1 MEKVIKTNNGIF
13 IRTHKGFGAIA
24 FSPFSGL
31 FFAINENHVVET
43 LDYCENRKSQIHNE
57 IKDQLGIGSD
67 SNSNTEKESF
77 IVKHY
82 LPSDEPFLRTNE
94 LPHTPIVINWLIS
107 SKCNCKCAYCYADDV
122 IDKDFDVAP
131 ISETVKHILDFNP
144 LAVVIS
150 GGEPFLER
158 EKLHEA
164 INGLGG
170 NVGIIVDTNGLIWDD
185 SLVELFIKFNVVV
198 RVSLDSLNEGTN
210 TKIRKLR
217 DKSKSKGS
225 LSLIAYNISKYR
237 NSNVPVLVHTV
248 VTSHNKNSLSDLAI
262 KLPALNVN
270 GWRLFYVIKP
280 NNIDVSIFNTVMN
293 YRNNGNYDE
302 QITDIKS
309 RVNDFKSKHLSKSN
323 FSIEVI
329 PTSES
334 SKNSVVLVLP
344 NGKISTENKFVFEKI
359 EIKNDSIFNSVDIWG
374 HYERYLGKI

>member
-1 MEKVIKTNNGIF
+1 MEKVIKTNKGIF
-13 IRTHKGFGAIA
+13 IRYHKGFGAIA

-31 FFAINENHVVET
+31 FFAINENHVVDT
-43 LDYCENRKSQIHNE
+43 LDYCENGEGHIHKE
-57 IKDQLGIGSD
+57 IKDHLEIGRG
-67 SNSNTEKESF
+67 NCKGKESF

-82 LPSDEPFLRTNE
+82 LPSNEPFSRKNV
-94 LPHTPIVINWLIS
+94 LPHSPIVINWLIS
-107 SKCNCKCAYCYADDV
+107 SKCNCKCVYCYANDI
-122 IDKDFDVAP
+122 IDKEVDVAS
-131 ISETVKHILDFNP
+131 ISETAKRILEFNP

-150 GGEPFLER
+150 GGEPFLEK

-164 INGLGG
+164 IEVLG
-170 NVGIIVDTNGLIWDD
+170 NKVGIIVDTNGLVWDD
-185 SLVELFIKFNVVV
+185 KIVELFVKHNVVV

-210 TKIRKLR
+210 TKVRKLR
-217 DKSKSKGS
+217 DKSKNKGS
-225 LSLIAYNISKYR
+225 LSLSASNISKYR
-237 NSNVPVLVHTV
+237 SCNVPVIIHTV
-248 VTSHNKNSLSDLAI
+248 VTSHNKNALSDLAN

-280 NNIDVSIFNTVMN
+280 NNVDVNVFNTVMN

-309 RVNDFKSKHLSKSN
+309 RVNDFKNKHISKSD

-359 EIKNDSIFNSVDIWG
+359 EIENNSIFESVDIWG